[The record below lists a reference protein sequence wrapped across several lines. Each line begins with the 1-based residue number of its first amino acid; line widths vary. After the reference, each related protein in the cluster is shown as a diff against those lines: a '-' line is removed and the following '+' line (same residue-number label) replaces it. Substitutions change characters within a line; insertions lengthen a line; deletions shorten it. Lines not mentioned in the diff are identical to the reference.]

1 MIMHRLNNE
10 PAGVAASTSKPAT
23 RDAYTAVDY
32 NLGFH
37 VSHYDLDFN
46 YRVGPN
52 RLDATATLTL
62 TPWRDLDTMTLDL
75 VDGMRVRSV
84 ETNAAP
90 VKRFRQSSN
99 KLRITFAEPVA
110 VDTEFQLA
118 IRYAG
123 NPRPRR
129 TTWGHLGWEELTNGA
144 LTANQPNGAPSW
156 FPCDDTPGE
165 KATYA
170 IAVRTDRGYQAI
182 TTSTT
187 RPVPT
192 YLASVSVG
200 QFRHVS
206 SGRNTGTWLPRGA
219 VVGDFALQQEMLDFF
234 ETRFGPYPFER
245 YDAIVHEDNL
255 EIPLEAAGQS
265 IFGRNHT
272 SGEERLI
279 AHELAHQWFGNSL
292 SIADW
297 GDIWLNEG
305 FACYAEWLWLDYKG
319 RIALETS
326 VTTHYNMLASLPPL
340 EFPLTNPGPK
350 EMFDDRVYKRGAL
363 TLHALHMALGG
374 EAFFAAVRSYTTKSA
389 HGVVDQGDFARAL
402 GAASPSMK
410 PQIDAVWDAW
420 LRDTALPPLR

>member
-1 MIMHRLNNE
+1 
-10 PAGVAASTSKPAT
+10 
-23 RDAYTAVDY
+23 
-32 NLGFH
+32 
-37 VSHYDLDFN
+37 
-46 YRVGPN
+46 
-52 RLDATATLTL
+52 
-62 TPWRDLDTMTLDL
+62 MTLDL

-84 ETNAAP
+84 EASAAP
-90 VKRFRQSSN
+90 VKRFRQSGN
-99 KLRITFAEPVA
+99 KLRITFAEPVE
-110 VDTEFQLA
+110 VDTEFRLA
-118 IRYAG
+118 VRYVG
-123 NPRPRR
+123 NPHPRR

-156 FPCDDTPGE
+156 FPCDDAPGE
-165 KATYA
+165 KATYT

-187 RPVPT
+187 RPVPA
-192 YLASVSVG
+192 YLASVNIG
-200 QFRHVS
+200 QFRHVR
-206 SGRNTGTWLPRGA
+206 SGRNTGTWLPRS
-219 VVGDFALQQEMLDFF
+219 VEMGDFALQQEIVDFF

-305 FACYAEWLWLDYKG
+305 FACYAEWLWLDFKG
-319 RIALETS
+319 RTTLDSS
-326 VTTHYNMLASLPPL
+326 VTTHYNILASLRPL
-340 EFPLTNPGPK
+340 EFPLANPGPK

-363 TLHALHMALGG
+363 TLHALHMALGS
-374 EAFFAAVRSYTTKSA
+374 EAFFSAVRNYTAKSA
-389 HGVVDQGDFARAL
+389 HGVVEQGDFARAL

-410 PQIDAVWDAW
+410 PQIDAVWNAW
-420 LRDTALPPLR
+420 LRTTALPPLG